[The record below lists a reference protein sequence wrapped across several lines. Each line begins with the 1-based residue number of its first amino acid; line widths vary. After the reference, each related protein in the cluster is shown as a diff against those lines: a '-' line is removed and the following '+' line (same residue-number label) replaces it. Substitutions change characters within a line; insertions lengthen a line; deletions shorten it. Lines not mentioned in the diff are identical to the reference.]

1 MTHITT
7 TIIIIIIIIMLN
19 DLLGRRHTGHHHSY
33 KSTSLFTFIKNRIW
47 KAVFA
52 PTLSGFG
59 CTSGK
64 ACIWSNFKEHQW
76 VGEFDGLIL
85 QCGLL
90 QAKRL
95 SLSLWALFQKHQS
108 ETTGILQKKTIIWN
122 TCFIFWVRG
131 LVEKFQMY
139 IYIYIDIFPDFFKK
153 EIRINFNQ
161 KTLPFKHLLK
171 WRKWRYINH
180 MICVIMQTSAKRRT
194 LYPYQIV

>member
-1 MTHITT
+1 MTHITTTT

-33 KSTSLFTFIKNRIW
+33 KSTSLYTFIKNRIW

-85 QCGLL
+85 QCGSSEKT
-90 QAKRL
+90 QPEFVSIVSKTPVRDDRNFAK
-95 SLSLWALFQKHQS
+95 
-108 ETTGILQKKTIIWN
+108 
-122 TCFIFWVRG
+122 
-131 LVEKFQMY
+131 MY

-194 LYPYQIV
+194 LYPDQIV

>member
-1 MTHITT
+1 MTAPTPIHLCLPDRRESRRHTIGASSRKTFIIIIIMNINVII

-85 QCGLL
+85 QCGSSEKT
-90 QAKRL
+90 QPEFVSIVSKTPVRDDRNFAKK
-95 SLSLWALFQKHQS
+95 Q
-108 ETTGILQKKTIIWN
+108 
-122 TCFIFWVRG
+122 
-131 LVEKFQMY
+131 
-139 IYIYIDIFPDFFKK
+139 
-153 EIRINFNQ
+153 
-161 KTLPFKHLLK
+161 
-171 WRKWRYINH
+171 
-180 MICVIMQTSAKRRT
+180 
-194 LYPYQIV
+194 